1 MNKNSKLPQ
10 LDQAGLNNVAS
21 ADLITVQ
28 IPHIGQ
34 ALIVDTRTAKDGSP
48 KVLVRPLVRSAV
60 ERAHKMP
67 EIRPELGIPETVAS
81 FRWEGSVH
89 QLKQSELWEALIVRT
104 QDSLDKWA
112 ICSLMLDSYEKGFD

>member
-1 MNKNSKLPQ
+1 MTKNSELSQ
-10 LDQAGLNNVAS
+10 LDQTGLDNVES
-21 ADLITVQ
+21 ADLISVQ

-34 ALIVDTRTAKDGSP
+34 ALIVDTRTAKDGFP
-48 KVLVRPLVRSAV
+48 TVLIRPLVGSAV
-60 ERAHKMP
+60 DRAHKMP

-112 ICSLMLDSYEKGFD
+112 ICSLMLDSYEKESD

>member
-1 MNKNSKLPQ
+1 MTNNSELPQ
-10 LDQAGLNNVAS
+10 LDQAGLDNVES

-34 ALIVDTRTAKDGSP
+34 ALIVDTRTTKDGSP
-48 KVLVRPLVRSAV
+48 KVLVRPLVGSAV

-81 FRWEGSVH
+81 FRWEGSVN

-112 ICSLMLDSYEKGFD
+112 ICSLMLDSYEKESD

>member
-1 MNKNSKLPQ
+1 MTKNSELLQ
-10 LDQAGLNNVAS
+10 LDQAGLDNVES

-34 ALIVDTRTAKDGSP
+34 ALIVDTRTTKEGSP
-48 KVLVRPLVRSAV
+48 KVLVRPLVGSAV

-81 FRWEGSVH
+81 FRCVGSVN
-89 QLKQSELWEALIVRT
+89 QLKQSELWESLIVQT

-112 ICSLMLDSYEKGFD
+112 ICSLMLDSYEKESD